1 MSKTTIKA
9 AWEKT
14 KEELSQERLNLMYTK
29 LQASG
34 DKEIV
39 TLRENLMNKQ
49 EAYQKA
55 ILSSKDS
62 GNYGEIRKLALQV
75 KIAQKELDEGVAL
88 YKEHF
93 GVEPRA

>member
-1 MSKTTIKA
+1 MNSIKEI
-9 AWEKT
+9 WGKT
-14 KEELSQERLNLMYTK
+14 KEELSQDRINLMYTK

-39 TLRENLMNKQ
+39 TLREQLMNAQEGYQ
-49 EAYQKA
+49 EALVA
-55 ILSSKDS
+55 SKDN
-62 GNYGEIRKLALQV
+62 GDYGAIRKLALEV
-75 KIAQKELDEGVAL
+75 KIAKKELEEATAL